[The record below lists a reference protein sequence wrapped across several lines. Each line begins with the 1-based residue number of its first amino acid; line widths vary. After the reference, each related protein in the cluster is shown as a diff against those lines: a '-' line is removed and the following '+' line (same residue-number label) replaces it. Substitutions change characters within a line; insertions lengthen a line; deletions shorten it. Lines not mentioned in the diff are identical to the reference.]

1 MDITTFHGG
10 FHGDLNETFF
20 VGEVSDSAKK
30 LVKTT
35 HECLSQAISEGISIL
50 SVKQTIEICLSNS
63 MLGMSRKYV
72 TVYHSE
78 CN

>member
-35 HECLSQAISEGISIL
+35 HECLSQAIAEGISIL
-50 SVKQTIEICLSNS
+50 IVKQT
-63 MLGMSRKYV
+63 
-72 TVYHSE
+72 
-78 CN
+78 